1 MKKIFIPL
9 VSLFIF
15 SCSSD
20 IEEVTLD
27 SIDGTT
33 ETTPENKEETE
44 EETEETVS
52 ENTNSIPVFEAANY
66 SIDEHSLTASSI
78 GFVTAT
84 DSDQD
89 EITYSIESSADLVID
104 EVTGE
109 IITGP
114 LLKLDFETK
123 DSYPFM
129 VSAFDGK
136 TIVDKSY
143 DLAINNVDEVTLLSD
158 EQKEVVSYAQ
168 HLSFWKEDSNIP
180 LDFNQKWGSPMR
192 LHLTGGISEQYQS
205 TTENVLAEYNAL
217 FLSGDFNIALVENS
231 EDANAIL
238 FYGSKEEV
246 EGVWPDMYDE
256 IKDGNYHG
264 FAMSP
269 SENSVLVSTR
279 IWISNPAEA
288 LLKHEL
294 GHALGFGH
302 SDKCEDEGS
311 FLCSQISTENDFLEV
326 EKDIIRFMYSSRIA
340 AGLTEAEIETILAD
354 IILNED

>member
-1 MKKIFIPL
+1 MKRIFIPL
-9 VSLFIF
+9 ISLCIF
-15 SCSSD
+15 SCSTD
-20 IEEVTLD
+20 LEEDTLDAIEE
-27 SIDGTT
+27 TT
-33 ETTPENKEETE
+33 KTTSENE
-44 EETEETVS
+44 EETEETTS

-66 SIDEHSLTASSI
+66 SINEHSLAASSI

-123 DSYPFM
+123 DSYTFM

-143 DLAINNVDEVTLLSD
+143 DLAINNVDEVTLLTD
-158 EQKEVVSYAQ
+158 EQKEVVAYAQ
-168 HLSFWKEDSNIP
+168 HLTYWKGDSNIP
-180 LDFNQKWGSPMR
+180 LDFNQKWANSMK
-192 LHLTGGISEQYQS
+192 LHLTGTISEQYET
-205 TTENVLAEYNAL
+205 TTESVLEQYNAL
-217 FLSGDFNIALVENS
+217 FSSGDFNISLVQNS

-302 SDKCEDEGS
+302 SNKCEDEGS
-311 FLCSQISTENDFLEV
+311 FLCSQISTDNDFLEV
-326 EKDIIRFMYSSRIA
+326 EKDIIRFIYSSKIT
-340 AGLTEAEIETILAD
+340 AGLTEEEIEAILAD
-354 IILNED
+354 IILNEE